1 MLHHRFIG
9 NSKAKN
15 LIVFL
20 HEGLGCIE
28 MWKSFPQMVVDALD
42 CYGLVYDRSGY
53 GNSKGSLIDRDVDYL
68 HQAAEELNNFIH
80 KLNLEEYDISL
91 YGHSDGG
98 SIALIYAGNHP
109 EKIKYLITEAAH
121 AFVEQVT
128 LDGVK
133 AAIQPFKDGKLD
145 GLKKFH
151 GDRFEEVFWAWN
163 NIWLDPRF
171 EPWNILEELK
181 RINVPSLIIQGID
194 DQYGTPK
201 QVKDIVNS
209 IGATATPLLIEN
221 TGHSPHKTHASKII
235 EALSRKFDWDE

>member
-15 LIVFL
+15 LIIFL

-28 MWKSFPQMVVDALD
+28 MWKSFPQKVVDTLN
-42 CYGLVYDRSGY
+42 CFGLVYDRAGY
-53 GNSKGSLIDRDVDYL
+53 GKSGGSLVNRDIDYL
-68 HQAAEELNNFIH
+68 HKAAEELQEFINE
-80 KLNLEEYDISL
+80 LNLDQYDISL

-109 EKIKYLITEAAH
+109 KKLKYVITEAAH

-133 AAIQPFKDGKLD
+133 EAIQPFKAGKLN
-145 GLKKFH
+145 GLRKFH

-171 EPWNILEELK
+171 EPWNILEEVK
-181 RINVPSLIIQGID
+181 RIEFEEKAWLEIIGEEID
-194 DQYGTPK
+194 Q
-201 QVKDIVNS
+201 KDIQNYSYTNDDGQSVDDLLPVKLDG
-209 IGATATPLLIEN
+209 GAI
-221 TGHSPHKTHASKII
+221 
-235 EALSRKFDWDE
+235 LSLVLQEVYSS